1 MKKEI
6 LRLQDVTYKKQN
18 TIIFRNM
25 TFNILKGEIMGI
37 IPMNSYGMDELL
49 DVIVNNL
56 PLYYGYV
63 YYQDKCV
70 NSWKEEKNSR
80 NRICLIDS
88 ETSLVNGLDVLTN
101 VFTLRAGFGQ
111 EILNEKMLTMQL
123 QPFIDELGVSIDPFM
138 PVEKLPAYKRVMV
151 ELLRAIVAGYHL
163 IIIREISTVISEDEL
178 EKLFDTMRYY
188 TGKGFTFLYVS
199 YHFEE
204 IQQVCTR
211 AILMSEG
218 SINLIF
224 DKEQIK
230 KGISEDN
237 YIEDVTFEGIRLTLD
252 KKSKW
257 EINGYDKRP
266 CQGGGEIHT
275 KISGIYAD
283 YVKNVSF
290 HDIQITKKEGIL
302 PFYEEDVTLRNV
314 ENVRIDVEEPE
325 DGSQN
330 GEE

>member
-1 MKKEI
+1 MAFSCWA
-6 LRLQDVTYKKQN
+6 V
-18 TIIFRNM
+18 
-25 TFNILKGEIMGI
+25 
-37 IPMNSYGMDELL
+37 
-49 DVIVNNL
+49 
-56 PLYYGYV
+56 
-63 YYQDKCV
+63 
-70 NSWKEEKNSR
+70 
-80 NRICLIDS
+80 
-88 ETSLVNGLDVLTN
+88 
-101 VFTLRAGFGQ
+101 
-111 EILNEKMLTMQL
+111 
-123 QPFIDELGVSIDPFM
+123 
-138 PVEKLPAYKRVMV
+138 
-151 ELLRAIVAGYHL
+151 
-163 IIIREISTVISEDEL
+163 
-178 EKLFDTMRYY
+178 
-188 TGKGFTFLYVS
+188 
-199 YHFEE
+199 
-204 IQQVCTR
+204 
-211 AILMSEG
+211 
-218 SINLIF
+218 
-224 DKEQIK
+224 
-230 KGISEDN
+230 EDN